1 MTRERRLDEIDDAPL
16 TRDEILSVF
25 RGFIRY
31 PSLLQDAIR
40 VDFNESYFKG
50 GENVFFVL
58 FSALRGLYQ
67 EFRVV
72 SKEMLTTR
80 LAAWHGTAS
89 AGLSDADILFLFGE
103 NDGQGFLDAAF
114 DTPMPDA
121 QAQRGEKQ
129 FLEGVLKRFMN
140 ARLIKPNLQNLLNR
154 STEDSYPVQFRSLL
168 DRWNRVAQRVDHIG
182 VPTANSAAMPTF
194 GAELTL
200 PPPAMATGLPL
211 IDQYLGG
218 IRPGDVIGVLAPYG
232 GGKTTLLATIAVR
245 LAELYYTRDMNKLS
259 VFVGYEDGAERMNPL
274 FWSAATRIARD
285 LFINS
290 GSTFWGQFSDRS
302 NLKDYDRRL
311 PENRNGEIVFGE
323 RERWDAAMGWFNRHF
338 VFLDFSANE
347 ATGGRGTG
355 GVREIKAALERLV
368 EDRGME
374 IGTVCV
380 DYTGLL
386 VERELGATGNVAAKS
401 DLHAIIRP
409 IKQVPDDLRIHV
421 AVPMRT
427 TVFLAHQ
434 LAPGEVKK
442 FKPYQ
447 YIGHLDASGS
457 KSFAENVHSCLGIN
471 QKDHTTKV
479 STTYWS
485 KIRMAEPL
493 SRYGLIRMDDTVVD
507 IHLVNDEYVACSA
520 SRAIMRKGD
529 VRPAAP
535 AVADATGQRRR
546 GFTVDNFSDDM

>member
-1 MTRERRLDEIDDAPL
+1 MTRERRLDDIDDAPL
-16 TRDEILSVF
+16 TRDEILSMF

-58 FSALRGLYQ
+58 FGAIRGLYQ

-72 SKEMLTTR
+72 SKEMLATR
-80 LAAWHGTAS
+80 LAAWHENETV
-89 AGLSDADILFLFGE
+89 GLTNEDILFLFGA
-103 NDGQGFLDAAF
+103 NDGQGFIDEAF
-114 DTPMPDA
+114 DTPLPDE
-121 QAQRGEKQ
+121 QTQRGEKQ

-140 ARLIKPNLQNLLNR
+140 ARLIKTNLQNLLNR
-154 STEDSYPVQFRSLL
+154 SNDDSYPVQFRSLL

-182 VPTANSAAMPTF
+182 VPTINSAAMPTF
-194 GAELTL
+194 GAEIPL

-245 LAELYYTRDMNKLS
+245 LAELYYTRNMNKLS

-274 FWSAATRIARD
+274 FWSAATRIARE
-285 LFINS
+285 LFISS
-290 GSTFWGQFSDRS
+290 GQAFWSQLSDRN
-302 NLKDYDRRL
+302 NLKDYDRQL
-311 PENRNGEIVFGE
+311 PENRNGEIMFGE
-323 RERWDAAMGWFNRHF
+323 RERWEAAMNWFNRQF
-338 VFLDFSANE
+338 VFLDFSYNE
-347 ATGGRGTG
+347 ATGGRGAG
-355 GVREIKAALERLV
+355 GVREIKAALERLS
-368 EDRGME
+368 EERGME
-374 IGTVCV
+374 IGNVCI
-380 DYTGLL
+380 DYTGIL
-386 VERELGATGNVAAKS
+386 VERELGATGNTAAKT

-421 AVPMRT
+421 AVPMRS

-479 STTYWS
+479 STAYWS
-485 KIRMAEPL
+485 KIRMGEPL

-535 AVADATGQRRR
+535 AIAEEAGARRR
-546 GFTVDNFSDDM
+546 GFDVDNFADDM

>member
-1 MTRERRLDEIDDAPL
+1 MTRERRLDDIDDAPL
-16 TRDEILSVF
+16 TRDEILSMF

-31 PSLLQDAIR
+31 PSLLQEAIR
-40 VDFNESYFKG
+40 VEFNESYFKG

-58 FSALRGLYQ
+58 FAAIRGLYQ

-80 LAAWHGTAS
+80 LAAWHENETG
-89 AGLSDADILFLFGE
+89 GLTPDDIVFLFGQA
-103 NDGQGFLDAAF
+103 DGQGFLSEAF
-114 DTPMPDA
+114 DTPMPDM
-121 QAQRGEKQ
+121 QTQRGERQ
-129 FLEGVLKRFMN
+129 FLESVLKRFMN
-140 ARLIKPNLQNLLNR
+140 ARLIKTNLQSMLNR
-154 STEDSYPVQFRSLL
+154 SNDDSYPVQFRSLL

-182 VPTANSAAMPTF
+182 VPIVNSAAMPTY
-194 GAELTL
+194 GAEIPL
-200 PPPAMATGLPL
+200 PPPAMSTGLPL

-218 IRPGDVIGVLAPYG
+218 IRPGDVIGILAPYG

-245 LAELYYTRDMNKLS
+245 LAELYYTGNMNKLS

-274 FWSAATRIARD
+274 FWSASARIARE

-290 GSTFWGQFSDRS
+290 GPAFWSQLSDRN
-302 NLKDYDRRL
+302 NLKDYDRQL
-311 PENRNGEIVFGE
+311 PENRNGEIMFGE
-323 RERWDAAMGWFNRHF
+323 RERWDAAMTWFNRHF
-338 VFLDFSANE
+338 VFLDFSSNE
-347 ATGGRGTG
+347 ATGGRGAG
-355 GVREIKAALERLV
+355 GVREIKAALEKLS
-368 EDRGME
+368 EEKQME
-374 IGTVCV
+374 IGNVCV
-380 DYTGLL
+380 DYTGIL
-386 VERELGATGNVAAKS
+386 VERELNATGNAAAKS

-421 AVPMRT
+421 AVPMRS

-471 QKDHTTKV
+471 QRDHTTRV
-479 STTYWS
+479 STAYWS
-485 KIRMAEPL
+485 KIRMGEPI
-493 SRYGLIRMDDTVVD
+493 SRYGLIRMDDTLVD
-507 IHLVNDEYVACSA
+507 IHLVNDEYVACPA

-535 AVADATGQRRR
+535 AVAESTETRRR
-546 GFTVDNFSDDM
+546 GFDVDNFADDM